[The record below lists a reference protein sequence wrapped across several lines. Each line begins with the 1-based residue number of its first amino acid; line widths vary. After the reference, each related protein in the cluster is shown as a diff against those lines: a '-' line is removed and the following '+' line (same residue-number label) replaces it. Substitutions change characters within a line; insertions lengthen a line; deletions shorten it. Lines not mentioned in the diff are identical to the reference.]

1 MTDDERSELLRIL
14 FTADEP
20 EILVGRV
27 GPGDGVLAFGLT
39 RTEGTGVTFRAA
51 SPRATTLIEML
62 LSDGE

>member
-27 GPGDGVLAFGLT
+27 GPGDGVLAFGLV

-51 SPRATTLIEML
+51 SPRAAALIGKL
-62 LSDGE
+62 LEGEK